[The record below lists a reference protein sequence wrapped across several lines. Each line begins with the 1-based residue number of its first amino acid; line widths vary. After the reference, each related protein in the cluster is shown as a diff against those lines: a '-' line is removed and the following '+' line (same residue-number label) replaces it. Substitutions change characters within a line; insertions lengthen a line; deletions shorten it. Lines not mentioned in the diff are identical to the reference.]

1 MGFTFNRLHEQGLMT
16 PTTLP
21 GLSLVKESGRKRAV
35 GVFYWE

>member
-21 GLSLVKESGRKRAV
+21 GPSLFEESDREGSV
-35 GVFYWE
+35 GVFYWQ